1 MLVYEES
8 LIDICNKKNCFDRY
22 LPLIQSRIILN
33 RYFVRNLS
41 SKLCDVESQFV
52 SYSTSWLYIL
62 GIVVRTLHKV
72 TFDCIFKRM
81 FRNFF
86 LLLPTLSISASVSFC
101 GILSYILA
109 RMNKESKWYKKD
121 KDRVKILKLAP
132 SLECRK
138 SNIERIEIRKEL
150 IISAIFRV
158 TISL

>member
-52 SYSTSWLYIL
+52 SHSTSWLYIL
-62 GIVVRTLHKV
+62 GIVVRTLYKV

-86 LLLPTLSISASVSFC
+86 LLLPISASVSFC

-150 IISAIFRV
+150 IISAIFWV

>member
-22 LPLIQSRIILN
+22 LSLIQSRIILN

-52 SYSTSWLYIL
+52 SHSTSWLYIL

-150 IISAIFRV
+150 IISAIFWV

>member
-8 LIDICNKKNCFDRY
+8 LIDICNEKNCFDRY

-52 SYSTSWLYIL
+52 SHSTSWLYIL

-86 LLLPTLSISASVSFC
+86 LLLPISASVSFC

-121 KDRVKILKLAP
+121 KDRIKILKLAP
-132 SLECRK
+132 SLECHK

>member
-52 SYSTSWLYIL
+52 SHSISWLYIL
-62 GIVVRTLHKV
+62 GIVIRTLHKV

-86 LLLPTLSISASVSFC
+86 LLLPISASVSFC

-150 IISAIFRV
+150 IISAIFWV

>member
-52 SYSTSWLYIL
+52 SHSTSWLYIL

-72 TFDCIFKRM
+72 FDCIFKRM

-86 LLLPTLSISASVSFC
+86 LLLPISASVSFC

-150 IISAIFRV
+150 IINAIFW
-158 TISL
+158 

>member
-22 LPLIQSRIILN
+22 LPLIQSRITLN
-33 RYFVRNLS
+33 RYFVHNLS

-52 SYSTSWLYIL
+52 SHSTSWLYIL

-101 GILSYILA
+101 AILSYILA

-150 IISAIFRV
+150 IISAIFWV